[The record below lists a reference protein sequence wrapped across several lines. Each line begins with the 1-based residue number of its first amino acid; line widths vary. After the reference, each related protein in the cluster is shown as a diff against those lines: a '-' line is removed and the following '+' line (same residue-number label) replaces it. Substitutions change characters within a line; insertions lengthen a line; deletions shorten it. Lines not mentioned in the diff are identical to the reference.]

1 MVLRNIGQIF
11 GNVSDLGLSDSF
23 PWKHEPRDM
32 GFQKGCHRTR
42 GYFLSCPTR
51 ESVVVTWFLA
61 GVAHCDHGVPV
72 VSPGLFNVKML
83 FVPFHTRLFGN
94 KPWVLS
100 LRGWDK
106 EGVKFQ
112 LCGEDLSLLLH
123 LFICRCVHS
132 FIQSFVSISSDSC
145 AFILCAGR
153 QSTLPHLFH
162 CPKVPASAT
171 GGSFR
176 LARRSLGHVLILV
189 LFPEHFQNFLAP

>member
-11 GNVSDLGLSDSF
+11 GNVSGLGLSDSF

-42 GYFLSCPTR
+42 GYFLSRPIR
-51 ESVVVTWFLA
+51 GSVVVTWFLA

-72 VSPGLFNVKML
+72 VSPGLFNVKLL

-112 LCGEDLSLLLH
+112 LCGEDLSLLLR
-123 LFICRCVHS
+123 LFICLFTHS
-132 FIQSFVSISSDSC
+132 FS
-145 AFILCAGR
+145 
-153 QSTLPHLFH
+153 HLFLSPPTH
-162 CPKVPASAT
+162 VHLFCA
-171 GGSFR
+171 
-176 LARRSLGHVLILV
+176 LGDNPRYLIY
-189 LFPEHFQNFLAP
+189 FTAQMFQCQPLGALSD